1 MKENMKKVYLTPSV
15 QVKLVAV
22 ENGFGV
28 SNSLISTEEVG
39 RTQDFISF

>member
-28 SNSLISTEEVG
+28 SNSQISTELVG
-39 RTQDFISF
+39 QTQGFISF

>member
-22 ENGFGV
+22 ENGFGLSSV
-28 SNSLISTEEVG
+28 GTEVIENG
-39 RTQDFISF
+39 GTISF

>member
-22 ENGFGV
+22 ENGFGL
-28 SNSLISTEEVG
+28 SNFGTEVIENG
-39 RTQDFISF
+39 GTISF